1 MECLKVARAT
11 STAAT
16 PQVIGESLAVIG
28 AEQGNGSGAVMWKLP
43 FGQPWRM
50 WHDTNHWFLG
60 GEPSNHVANSMN
72 ATAEIL
78 LYLGCIT
85 CKLLG

>member
-28 AEQGNGSGAVMWKLP
+28 AEQGNGSGAVM
-43 FGQPWRM
+43 
-50 WHDTNHWFLG
+50 
-60 GEPSNHVANSMN
+60 
-72 ATAEIL
+72 
-78 LYLGCIT
+78 
-85 CKLLG
+85 